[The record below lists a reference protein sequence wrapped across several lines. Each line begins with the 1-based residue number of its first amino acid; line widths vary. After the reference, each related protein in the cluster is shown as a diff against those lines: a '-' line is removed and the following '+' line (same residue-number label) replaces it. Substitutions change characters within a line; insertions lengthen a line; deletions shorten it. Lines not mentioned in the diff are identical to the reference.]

1 MPDFDLIVLG
11 GGSGGLAAAQR
22 AAAHGARVA
31 LLEPR
36 ALGGTCVHA
45 GCVPKKAMWLA
56 AQLAS
61 KGRIAQ
67 ALGFERDLGAIDWP
81 GFVARRQGYI
91 NAIERGYGEKL
102 AAAGITVIAQ
112 RGRLLDARTVACE
125 DGVLLV
131 ATNVLV
137 ATGARPLRPDVPGAA
152 LGAVSDDVFRWPTL
166 PRRVAVVGGG
176 YVAVEFAG
184 LLRALGAEVA
194 MLVRGPRLLDGFD
207 AEMSEAVAGQYR
219 AIGIDVRFGAAVHA
233 LAEDGAGV
241 LVSGHAIDDAPFDAV
256 LWAIGRAANVE
267 GLGLGALGVAL
278 DARGRIAVDAMQRT
292 NVPGVF
298 AVGDVTGQ
306 PALTPVAVA
315 AGRKLADRLFGGRA
329 DAALHLD
336 LVPTVVFAQPPLGS
350 VGLTEAQAR
359 AAYGADVGV
368 RYSRFRPMLTALADG
383 ASRSLFKIVCAGPE
397 RRVVGLHVF
406 GEGADE
412 MLQGFALAMARG
424 LTADDLEDAIAIHP
438 TSAEEVLFAR

>member
-1 MPDFDLIVLG
+1 MTHFDLIVLG
-11 GGSGGLAAAQR
+11 GGSGGLAAAFR
-22 AAAHGARVA
+22 ASAHGARVA

-56 AQLAS
+56 AQLSA
-61 KGRIAQ
+61 KGRVAQ
-67 ALGFERDLGAIDWP
+67 TMGFDRDLGALDWP
-81 GFVARRQGYI
+81 GFVARRQRYVE
-91 NAIERGYGEKL
+91 AIERGYGEKL

-112 RGRLLDARTVACE
+112 RGRLVDARTVEAE
-125 DGVLLV
+125 DGTRLD
-131 ATNVLV
+131 ATNVLI
-137 ATGARPLRPDVPGAA
+137 ATGARPLRPDVPSAA
-152 LGAVSDDVFRWPTL
+152 LGSVSDDVFGWSAL
-166 PRRVAVVGGG
+166 PRRVAVIGGG

-184 LLRALGAEVA
+184 LLRALGVDVT
-194 MLVRGPRLLDGFD
+194 MLVRGARLLDGFD
-207 AEMSEAVAGQYR
+207 AEMSDAVAAQYR
-219 AIGIDVRFGAAVHA
+219 AMGIDLRFGSAVVGLERTA
-233 LAEDGAGV
+233 DGLQVQGLDGA
-241 LVSGHAIDDAPFDAV
+241 SAFDAA
-256 LWAIGRAANVE
+256 LWAVGRAPNVE
-267 GLGLGALGVAL
+267 GLGLEALGVAT
-278 DARGRIAVDAMQRT
+278 DDRGRIAVDAMQRSS
-292 NVPGVF
+292 VRGVF
-298 AVGDVTGQ
+298 AAGDVTSQ

-315 AGRKLADRLFGGRA
+315 AGRRLADRLFGGRA
-329 DAALHLD
+329 DAGLAID

-359 AAYGADVGV
+359 EVHGAEVTV
-368 RYSRFRPMLTALADG
+368 RHSRFRPMLTALVDG
-383 ASRSLFKIVCAGPE
+383 ESRSLFKVVCVGAE